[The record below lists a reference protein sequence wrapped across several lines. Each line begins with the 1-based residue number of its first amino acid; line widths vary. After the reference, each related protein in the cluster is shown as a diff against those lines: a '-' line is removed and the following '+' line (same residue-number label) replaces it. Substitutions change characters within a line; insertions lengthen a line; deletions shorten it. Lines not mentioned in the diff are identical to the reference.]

1 MVLFGVSFFSGPVG
15 GRAEGPSESDLGVSS
30 LSRIIIEQKGS
41 AFFEAVSEV
50 QGGPNPPNMVYG
62 VGGVI
67 KFRVAIFHQPA
78 DQDLPIGGRPSR
90 TLQAT
95 FF

>member
-1 MVLFGVSFFSGPVG
+1 VVLFGVSFFSGPVG

-62 VGGVI
+62 VCFVISPSPLPTKPPVCGVGFLRD
-67 KFRVAIFHQPA
+67 KTTAHQ
-78 DQDLPIGGRPSR
+78 Q
-90 TLQAT
+90 
-95 FF
+95 F